1 MTADSEQLL
10 REAMREAACQA
21 LDDRREVPPFPGAGQ
36 PARWRPTRSRGI
48 HRFGPLTVAA
58 AVLTI
63 VAGATVG
70 VAVVNA
76 NRGDDPATGTSP
88 TAGTSPAPAPDGPN
102 LALEIGYPVDPPVVG
117 VETTFAVRGTGMS
130 AEADGSIDAPVV
142 SFGDG
147 SPDSGPASVD
157 NACSGDPVPI
167 DDTFPVSHTY
177 TQPGTYEVSASIESC
192 GLIQT
197 QSLTVEVSAGPAGLG
212 LALDVSSAPEPSVA
226 GTETTITVRGT
237 GMTAEAD
244 GHIDYPQVSFGDGS
258 PDAGPAS
265 IDNACSGDPVP
276 IDDTFPVSH
285 TYTQPGTYQV
295 SVTIESC
302 GLSRTQTLTVE
313 VRAP

>member
-10 REAMREAACQA
+10 GEAMREAACQA

-36 PARWRPTRSRGI
+36 PARWRPTRLRGI

-76 NRGDDPATGTSP
+76 NRGDDPVNGATPS

-102 LALEIGYPVDPPVVG
+102 LVLEIGYPVDPPVVG
-117 VETTFAVRGTGMS
+117 VETTLAVRGTGMS
-130 AEADGSIDAPVV
+130 AEADGHIDAPVV

-147 SPDSGPASVD
+147 SPDSGPASVN
-157 NACSGDPVPI
+157 NACSGEPVPI

-177 TQPGTYEVSASIESC
+177 TQPGS
-192 GLIQT
+192 
-197 QSLTVEVSAGPAGLG
+197 
-212 LALDVSSAPEPSVA
+212 
-226 GTETTITVRGT
+226 
-237 GMTAEAD
+237 
-244 GHIDYPQVSFGDGS
+244 
-258 PDAGPAS
+258 
-265 IDNACSGDPVP
+265 
-276 IDDTFPVSH
+276 
-285 TYTQPGTYQV
+285 YQV